1 MHFLQKGQYLYNS
14 VLMVQIMLM
23 IDASFRLFGFETSQA
38 LSLVR
43 YMMYFFGVYWMFKDI
58 RLNHVNIPLF
68 YKIYLV
74 WVLYILISA
83 LPELTNPMQNH
94 IIFKSFISGKLF
106 IYALPFLICTDIDL
120 PFFKMVFRLSYYMI
134 IAYMV
139 LAIPIYITHYGLL
152 TSYQNE
158 AITFL
163 LEGAILILM
172 TLPYQRRKT
181 ITTTTIAVVMAI
193 VIMML
198 LARRN
203 KVVYYGGGLGL
214 AIILNVLKGNLSSSR
229 KASIIFATLIGFLF
243 IFNSGGLF
251 DAFFNKMDSGMSSRE
266 QVIEDFH
273 SDFNNTPS
281 DWIFGRGL
289 FGEFD
294 AGVLNDNENT
304 GLRDAIE
311 NGYLM
316 LILKGGWIWLGL
328 LILISINSVYKGL
341 FKSNNIFVKGCAC
354 IILLY
359 YLDMIGFG
367 VPTASLKYIM
377 VFLSISVCSSP
388 KWRAYSDDD
397 IHNQLAI

>member
-1 MHFLQKGQYLYNS
+1 MQFLYKGQYLYNS
-14 VLMVQIMLM
+14 VFIVQVMLM
-23 IDASFRLFGFETSQA
+23 IDASFRVFGFETSQV
-38 LSLVR
+38 LSLIR
-43 YMMYFFGVYWMFKDI
+43 YMLYFLGVYWMFKGI
-58 RLNHVNIPLF
+58 RANHFNIPLL
-68 YKIYLV
+68 YKVYLV
-74 WVLYILISA
+74 WVLYILVSA
-83 LPELTNPMQNH
+83 LPELSNPMHNH
-94 IIFKSFISGKLF
+94 IVFKSFISGKLF
-106 IYALPFLICTDIDL
+106 IYALPFLICSDIDL

-139 LAIPIYITHYGLL
+139 LAIPILITHYGLL
-152 TSYQNE
+152 TSYHNE

-181 ITTTTIAVVMAI
+181 IIITTIAVVMAI

-203 KVVYYGGGLGL
+203 KVVFYGGGLGL
-214 AIILNVLKGNLSSSR
+214 AIILNVLKGNLNSQT
-229 KASIIFATLIGFLF
+229 KALIIFSTLAGMIF
-243 IFNSGGLF
+243 IFNSGSLF
-251 DAFFNKMDSGMSSRE
+251 DAFFNKMESGMSSRE
-266 QVIEDFH
+266 LVIEDFH
-273 SDFNNTPS
+273 NDFNRTPS
-281 DWIFGRGL
+281 DWIYGRGL

-294 AGVLNDNENT
+294 AGILNNEET

-311 NGYLM
+311 NGYLT

-341 FKSNNIFVKGCAC
+341 FKSNNIFVKGCAF

-367 VPTASLKYIM
+367 VPVASLKYIM
-377 VFLSISVCSSP
+377 VFLSISVCSSLR
-388 KWRAYSDDD
+388 WRNYTD
-397 IHNQLAI
+397 NELQEQLAI